1 MKYKK
6 TLIDALQHI
15 LLFNISSIFLPQSQN
30 FNTFLNEPVDH
41 EELIQNEYV
50 YDIKPKNI
58 ISFIEDESSVIS
70 GISTHDPSVQATP
83 DIVFNKKTVL
93 KNIKKSL
100 NILPVNIENYSTDK
114 SINEV
119 LVSPIIRK
127 KESLETKYSS
137 ESKVSDIQP
146 LEFSNESKVSDIQ
159 PLEFSNESKVSDIQP
174 LEFSNES
181 KVSDIPDT
189 KYSSESKVSDIQPL
203 EFSNE
208 SKVSD
213 IPDTKYSNESKV
225 SDIKPLEFSNESKVS
240 DIPDI
245 KYSSE
250 SKVSDIQPLEFS
262 NESNIIIPEF
272 RSFPEKNIT
281 ENSINDIYEN
291 NIKNSTESL
300 RYIPFSRKFKNG
312 FFNPN
317 IIDKSRIK
325 RFLFREYSGDSK
337 IQNIINEKL
346 ENIPAFAQGGSI
358 SADSIDY
365 STIATN
371 EPGSSKNE
379 RISISPNTDVPTSIS
394 RINNNIDKSGSNS
407 EESAQDLEEI
417 VNIIQ
422 KLNSNI
428 NQLSENMKA
437 KKDNS
442 SSKEFFSNIVR
453 SAYNSISMYRR

>member
-146 LEFSNESKVSDIQ
+146 LEFSN
-159 PLEFSNESKVSDIQP
+159 
-174 LEFSNES
+174 
-181 KVSDIPDT
+181 
-189 KYSSESKVSDIQPL
+189 ESKVSDIQPL